1 MSKKKEL
8 GQFYTTN
15 SKYITKGLLDIFPE
29 GATIVEPFAGN
40 WDLLNLVKEKYK
52 VEAYD
57 LDPKNKQTEKRNSI
71 LNPPSYK
78 GKWIFTNPPYLHK
91 TRTKEK
97 TIFEK
102 YNTSDLYKA
111 SMITILEAEGGILII
126 PLNFFNDSDKE
137 FRKVFL
143 SKFEVQKLKVFEKQ
157 VFDDTSIPVCAFSF
171 IRKENTEQ
179 ILNTIFLPKGEEKKF
194 KVKLEE
200 GYTIGSE
207 IFNLEQSNIKI
218 KRLINTKEKPPLTF
232 LHVRTIDSGIEEGK
246 AQMFWD
252 REKYYGDENRKSYI
266 TISFD
271 QHIPIKYQKA
281 LVIDFNKKLNDY
293 RKKYNSMF
301 LSNFKNCGKDMI
313 RKRISYILIYTIM
326 SNILYEYGF

>member
-15 SKYITKGLLDIFPE
+15 AQYITEGLLDIFPE

-40 WDLLNLVKEKYK
+40 WDLLNLVKDKHK

-57 LDPKNKQTEKRNSI
+57 LDPKNDETEKRNSI
-71 LNPPSYK
+71 LNPPDYRK
-78 GKWIFTNPPYLHK
+78 KWVFTNPPYLHK

-97 TIFEK
+97 TVFEK
-102 YNTSDLYKA
+102 LKTDDLYKA
-111 SMITILEAEGGILII
+111 SIKTMLEAEGGILII
-126 PLNFFNDSDKE
+126 PLNFFNASDKE

-157 VFDDTSIPVCAFSF
+157 IFDDTPLPVCAFSF
-171 IRKENTEQ
+171 IKKENTEQ
-179 ILNTIFLPKGEEKKF
+179 TLNTIFLPKGKEQKF
-194 KVKLEE
+194 KIKLEE

-218 KRLINTKEKPPLTF
+218 KRLTNTKERPALSY
-232 LHVRTIDSGIEEGK
+232 LHIKCIDSGTEEGK
-246 AQMFWD
+246 VQMFWD

-266 TISFD
+266 TVSFD

-281 LVIDFNKKLNDY
+281 LVIDFNKKLNSY

-301 LSNFKNCGKDMI
+301 LSNFKACGRDMI
-313 RKRISYILIYTIM
+313 RKRISYTLIYTII
-326 SNILYEYGF
+326 SNVLYEYGL